1 MHNAPPRPAAP
12 KPAAGSGP
20 ERYTANSLRV
30 FVRRVAAKA
39 GLEDIDAMR
48 FADALVSADLQ
59 GNATHGISRLAIYV
73 RRMQRGLIEPRAVL
87 TVCHKRGG
95 VLSLDANNGLGQVQA
110 LKTLDLLR
118 PLARAHGVAAA
129 TICNSQHFGTLS
141 YYCNLM
147 AEENLILLAMTNC
160 EPAMSPEGG
169 CEAYFGT
176 NPIAASFPTDRGFP
190 VKVDLA
196 TSIVARGNIIAAD
209 KAGKPIPT
217 GWALNA
223 VGEPTTDAKEALN
236 GTVLTMAGHKGY
248 ALAVMVEAFS
258 GALAGAAVGSSIGSM
273 YKHMD
278 RPQGVGHFFCLFDV
292 SAFMPVAQFN
302 QRMGQMVDGIK
313 ACRKRPGTAEI
324 LVPGERSTRV
334 ARENAD
340 QGVPVGKAVFDEL
353 VALGAELGVPPDFT
367 RMS

>member
-1 MHNAPPRPAAP
+1 V
-12 KPAAGSGP
+12 
-20 ERYTANSLRV
+20 NSLKV
-30 FVRRVAAKA
+30 FVRRVAVKA
-39 GLEDIDAMR
+39 GLEEIDAMR
-48 FADALVSADLQ
+48 FAEVLVSADLQ

-73 RRMQRGLIEPRAVL
+73 RRMQRGLIEPRAAL
-87 TVCHKRGG
+87 TVRRQHGG
-95 VLSLDANNGLGQVQA
+95 VLALDANNGLGQVQA
-110 LKTLDLLR
+110 LKALDLLR
-118 PLARAHGVAAA
+118 PLARVHGVASA

-176 NPIAASFPTDRGFP
+176 NPIGASFPTDKGFS

-209 KAGKPIPT
+209 KAGKPIPA

-223 VGEPTTDAKEALN
+223 AGEPTTDPKEALN

-248 ALAVMVEAFS
+248 AMAVMVEAFS
-258 GALAGAAVGSSIGSM
+258 SVLAGAAIGSSIGSM
-273 YKHMD
+273 YKQMD
-278 RPQGVGHFFCLFDV
+278 RPQGVGHFFCLFDI

-313 ACRKRPGTAEI
+313 ACRRRPGTDEI
-324 LVPGERSTRV
+324 LVPGERSTRL
-334 ARENAD
+334 ARQNAGK
-340 QGVPVGKAVFDEL
+340 GVPVGKAVLDEL
-353 VALGAELGVPPDFT
+353 IALGTEFGVTPDFT
-367 RMS
+367 RVS